1 MIAPLAI
8 SALFLVCMIF
18 DLRDHKVP
26 LPLTLGALAGAGV
39 YALLCGLWS
48 PVLLVA
54 SLTHVSDFQPREKR
68 LYFAFVL
75 AAFAAIFQPVHT
87 LVCAILLGVWLMWE
101 FGQMGGAD
109 VKLIMAATL
118 VLGTPLIIIP
128 ISLAGGVQGAIALL
142 RKQKEIPFVVSIF
155 AGTVLFTLYPYAV
168 QYLAQA

>member
-1 MIAPLAI
+1 M
-8 SALFLVCMIF
+8 
-18 DLRDHKVP
+18 
-26 LPLTLGALAGAGV
+26 
-39 YALLCGLWS
+39 LCGLWS

>member
-8 SALFLVCMIF
+8 SALFLVCMNF

-26 LPLTLGALAGAGV
+26 FSLTLGALVGSGV

-87 LVCAILLGVWLMWE
+87 LVCALLLGVWLMWE

-118 VLGTPLIIIP
+118 ALGTPLIIVP
-128 ISLAGGVQGAIALL
+128 ISLAGGIQGAIALL
-142 RKQKEIPFVVSIF
+142 RRQKEIPFVVSIF
-155 AGTVLFTLYPYAV
+155 AGTLLYTLYPYALR
-168 QYLAQA
+168 YLAKA